1 MANELT
7 RRGFVAMSLGAA
19 LSLGSGA
26 PALALQSSVAEGL
39 IGQLVSDING
49 VISSG
54 RSESQMF
61 GDFERLFNKYADVD
75 AISQFAL
82 SRRITSVISSGE
94 LRAFEQAFVGYIARK
109 YGRRFR
115 EFIGGKVEVNRSQ
128 QLREDTV
135 MVTTTAILRGVD
147 PFRVDFQVSD
157 RRGKPLFVDMKV
169 EGISL
174 LRSEQQE
181 IQAMYDQAG
190 RSIAG
195 LIARVKQAG

>member
-1 MANELT
+1 MANDID
-7 RRGFVAMSLGAA
+7 RRGILTLSLGAILA
-19 LSLGSGA
+19 AAAGR
-26 PALALQSSVAEGL
+26 PALALQTGVAEGL
-39 IGQLVSDING
+39 IDRLVADING
-49 VISSG
+49 IINSG
-54 RSESQMF
+54 RTEGQMF
-61 GDFERLFNKYADVD
+61 GDFERLFNKYADVSL
-75 AISQFAL
+75 ISQFAL

-115 EFIGGKVEVNRSQ
+115 EFIGGRVEVNRSQ

-157 RRGKPLFVDMKV
+157 RGGKPLFVDMKV

>member
-1 MANELT
+1 MANDID
-7 RRGFVAMSLGAA
+7 RRGVLTLSLGAILA
-19 LSLGSGA
+19 AAAGR
-26 PALALQSSVAEGL
+26 PALALQTGVAEGL
-39 IGQLVSDING
+39 IDRLVADING
-49 VISSG
+49 IINSG
-54 RSESQMF
+54 RTEGQMF
-61 GDFERLFNKYADVD
+61 GDFERLLNKYADVSL
-75 AISQFAL
+75 ISQFAL

-115 EFIGGKVEVNRSQ
+115 EFIGGRVEVNRSQ

-157 RRGKPLFVDMKV
+157 RGGKPLLVDMKV

>member
-1 MANELT
+1 MANDID
-7 RRGFVAMSLGAA
+7 RRGVLTLSLGAILA
-19 LSLGSGA
+19 AAAGR
-26 PALALQSSVAEGL
+26 PALALQSGVAEGL
-39 IGQLVSDING
+39 IDRLVADING
-49 VISSG
+49 IINSG
-54 RSESQMF
+54 RTEGQMF
-61 GDFERLFNKYADVD
+61 GDFERLFNKYADVSL
-75 AISQFAL
+75 ISQFAL
-82 SRRITSVISSGE
+82 SRRITSVISSSE

-157 RRGKPLFVDMKV
+157 RGGKPLFVDMKV

>member
-1 MANELT
+1 MANNFD
-7 RRGFVAMSLGAA
+7 RRGFLTASLGATLA
-19 LSLGSGA
+19 LTVGG
-26 PALALQSSVAEGL
+26 PAFALQSSVAEGL
-39 IGQLVSDING
+39 IDRLVTDINR
-49 VISSG
+49 IINSG
-54 RSESQMF
+54 RSEGQMY
-61 GDFERLFNKYADVD
+61 GDFEGLFNQYADVRL
-75 AISQFAL
+75 ISQFAL

-94 LRAFEQAFVGYIARK
+94 LAAFERAFVGYIARK
-109 YGRRFR
+109 YGKRFR
-115 EFIGGKVEVNRSQ
+115 EFIGGKVEVNRSE

-157 RRGKPLFVDMKV
+157 RGGKPLFVDMKV

-181 IQAMYDQAG
+181 IQAMYDQSG
-190 RSIAG
+190 QNVAG

>member
-1 MANELT
+1 MANDID
-7 RRGFVAMSLGAA
+7 RRGVLTLSLGAILA
-19 LSLGSGA
+19 AAAGR
-26 PALALQSSVAEGL
+26 PALALQTGVAEGL
-39 IGQLVSDING
+39 IDRLVADING
-49 VISSG
+49 IINSG
-54 RSESQMF
+54 RTEGQMF
-61 GDFERLFNKYADVD
+61 GDFERLFNKYADVSL
-75 AISQFAL
+75 ISQFAL

-115 EFIGGKVEVNRSQ
+115 EFIGGRVEVNRSQ

-157 RRGKPLFVDMKV
+157 RGGKPLFVDMKV

>member
-1 MANELT
+1 MANDLDRRSLLT
-7 RRGFVAMSLGAA
+7 LSLGAMLA
-19 LSLGSGA
+19 AAAGR

-39 IGQLVSDING
+39 IGLLVADING
-49 VISSG
+49 VINSG
-54 RSESQMF
+54 RSEGQMF
-61 GDFERLFNKYADVD
+61 GDFERLFNKYADVRL
-75 AISQFAL
+75 ISQFAL
-82 SRRITSVISSGE
+82 SRRITSVISSSE

-115 EFIGGKVEVNRSQ
+115 EFIGGRVEVNRSE

-147 PFRVDFQVSD
+147 PFRMDFQVSD
-157 RRGKPLFVDMKV
+157 RGGKPLFVDMKV

-181 IQAMYDQAG
+181 IQAMYDQTG

>member
-1 MANELT
+1 MANDID
-7 RRGFVAMSLGAA
+7 RRGVLTLSLGAILA
-19 LSLGSGA
+19 AAAGR
-26 PALALQSSVAEGL
+26 PALALQTGVAEGL
-39 IGQLVSDING
+39 IDRLVADING
-49 VISSG
+49 IINSG
-54 RSESQMF
+54 RTEGQMF
-61 GDFERLFNKYADVD
+61 GDFERLFNKYADVSL
-75 AISQFAL
+75 ISQFAL
-82 SRRITSVISSGE
+82 SRRITSVISSSE

-115 EFIGGKVEVNRSQ
+115 EFIGGRVEVNRSQ

-157 RRGKPLFVDMKV
+157 RGGKPLFVDMKV